1 MYFRRRSYSP
11 SAGWPLCVHSLQV
24 PVLQNLLAQQAIGL
38 SLLSQQSLNICHPS
52 VPPWQ
57 LHSAISLRPSALQLI
72 DQLDR
77 LASVRL
83 VTTFS
88 PAAEGPDVTANRT
101 AISSSAATAYTPIA
115 IAEAYSRLPLLA
127 TIP

>member
-1 MYFRRRSYSP
+1 MLALGWLAAVCIASRCLCCRISSPSRRLACPCSP
-11 SAGWPLCVHSLQV
+11 SAQHMSSIIPSLAAPFSDQPLDRV
-24 PVLQNLLAQQAIGL
+24 
-38 SLLSQQSLNICHPS
+38 
-52 VPPWQ
+52 
-57 LHSAISLRPSALQLI
+57 LQLI

-115 IAEAYSRLPLLA
+115 MAEAYSRLPLLA